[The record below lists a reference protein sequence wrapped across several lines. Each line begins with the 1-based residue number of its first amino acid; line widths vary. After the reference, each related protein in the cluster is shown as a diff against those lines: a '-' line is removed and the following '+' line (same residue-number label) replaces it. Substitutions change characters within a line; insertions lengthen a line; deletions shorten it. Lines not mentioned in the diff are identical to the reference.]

1 MALRTAGVEGLPY
14 TTSVNARESSGCTDA
29 AAAPAANNNQGEKD
43 DLYHQL
49 WLSCAGANVYIS
61 RPGEKVFYFLQ
72 GHMEQVEAYAN
83 QDGKLEMP
91 RYNLPSKIRC
101 NVAEVYTDEVYARI
115 TLLPVTEEDQLSV
128 EEENTPPLP
137 RRTSAR
143 SFSKT
148 LTPSDTSTHGGFS
161 VSKRIAD
168 ECFPP
173 LDMSQQPPVQD
184 LVAKDLQG
192 YEWHF
197 RHVYRGQPKRHLLTS
212 GWRTFVAAKRIVAG
226 DACIFARLLAYGLY
240 FQGRIVAAETE
251 SSCSGMDVVL
261 IRDSPHWVFI
271 AIWIYSKYNSGS

>member
-29 AAAPAANNNQGEKD
+29 AAAPAANNNQGKD

-91 RYNLPSKIRC
+91 RYNLPSKILC
-101 NVAEVYTDEVYARI
+101 NVVSVQLKAEAHTDEVYARI
-115 TLLPVTEEDQLSV
+115 TLLPVIEEDQLSV

-137 RRTSAR
+137 RRTSTC

-161 VSKRIAD
+161 VPKRIAD

-173 LDMSQQPPVQD
+173 LDMSQQPPAQD

-212 GWRTFVAAKRIVAG
+212 GWRTFVAAKRLVAG
-226 DACIFARLLAYGLY
+226 DACIFAR
-240 FQGRIVAAETE
+240 
-251 SSCSGMDVVL
+251 
-261 IRDSPHWVFI
+261 
-271 AIWIYSKYNSGS
+271 